1 MILCTIYRGS
11 VKMKIAICDD
21 DKKICSQIENILLD
35 YSNKNFLKIEINV
48 FFSGESLLSYLAQ
61 GNTYDLVYLDIEMGE
76 INGVKV
82 GLQIRKVMKDYAT
95 EIVYISGRDGYDRR
109 LFDVQPLH
117 FIPKPIQE
125 STVID
130 DLKLA
135 MERAEKSN
143 KFFQYQKSHDLYK
156 ILINDII
163 YFESQNRKIKIVTTS
178 CEDLFYGKLEDI
190 ELRVAG
196 YQFLRIHQSFLI
208 NYNHVA
214 ILRYSEVVM
223 SNDVTLPISRTKRQ
237 EFRNLQINEI

>member
-1 MILCTIYRGS
+1 
-11 VKMKIAICDD
+11 MKIAICDD

-35 YSNKNFLKIEINV
+35 YSNKNFLKIEIDV
-48 FFSGESLLSYLAQ
+48 FFSGEGLLSYLAQ
-61 GNTYDLVYLDIEMGE
+61 GNFCDLVYLDIEMGE

-95 EIVYISGRDGYDRR
+95 EIVYISGKDGYDRQ

-117 FIPKPIQE
+117 FIPKPVQALA
-125 STVID
+125 VID

-135 MERAEKSN
+135 MGRAEKSN

-156 ILINDII
+156 IPINDII
-163 YFESQNRKIKIVTTS
+163 YFESQSRKIKIVATS

-190 ELRVAG
+190 ELKVTG
-196 YQFLRIHQSFLI
+196 YQFLRIHRSFLI

-214 ILRYSEVVM
+214 ILRYSEVIM

>member
-1 MILCTIYRGS
+1 MN
-11 VKMKIAICDD
+11 IAICDD

-35 YSNKNFLKIEINV
+35 YSNKNCFKVEIDV

-61 GNTYDLVYLDIEMGE
+61 GNSYDLVYLDIEMGVT
-76 INGVKV
+76 NGVEV

-95 EIVYISGRDGYDRR
+95 EIVYISGKDGYDRQ

-117 FIPKPIQE
+117 FIPKPIRA

-130 DLKLA
+130 DFKLA
-135 MERAEKSN
+135 MERAKKINES
-143 KFFQYQKSHDLYK
+143 FQYQKLHDLYK
-156 ILINDII
+156 IPINDII
-163 YFESQNRKIKIVTTS
+163 YFESQNREIKIVTTS
-178 CEDLFYGKLEDI
+178 CEDIFYGKLEDI
-190 ELRVAG
+190 ELKVAG
-196 YQFLRIHQSFLI
+196 YQFLRIHRSFLI

-223 SNDVTLPISRTKRQ
+223 SNDVTLPIGRTKRQ